1 MVIEWLIKSIETLSM
16 GNLYIAAFL
25 AGSICLLLTFLG
37 TLPSIFGRRVT
48 QGLIDVGLGFSAGI
62 MIVTSFTSL
71 LIPGIEMEGVISVL
85 TGFILGAFTVL
96 IIEKTMPHHH
106 VLKGEKGSN
115 PLIERE
121 KAVWMIIIAMM
132 IHNFPEGLA
141 VGASISYS
149 IRDGVLTAIAIGIQ
163 DIPEGLVVALP
174 LVGLGKDI
182 KKAMGIGFLSGV
194 SEPLM
199 AVIPVFITSTSLALL
214 PLILGFAAGSMIFV
228 VSHEV
233 IPETFRHGNEDI
245 ATIGLIIGFAAML
258 LLETLI

>member
-1 MVIEWLIKSIETLSM
+1 MVVEWLIKSIETISM

-25 AGSICLLLTFLG
+25 AGSICLILTFIG
-37 TLPSIFGRRVT
+37 TLPAVLGKRVT

-71 LIPGIEMEGVISVL
+71 LIPGIEMGSVVNVL

-96 IIEKTMPHHH
+96 IIEKTMPHQHLTREREMSE
-106 VLKGEKGSN
+106 VSIG
-115 PLIERE
+115 RE

-149 IRDGVLTAIAIGIQ
+149 IRDGVLTALAIGIQ
-163 DIPEGLVVALP
+163 DIPEGMVVALP
-174 LVGLGKDI
+174 LVGIGKDI

-199 AVIPVFITSTSLALL
+199 AIIPVFITSASLALL
-214 PLILGFAAGSMIFV
+214 PVILGFAAGSMIFV